1 MTLTNKTLPAV
12 ILPRLNEQQREIY
25 TVMQQLKGNK
35 PYLWEGIYNGGED
48 TGPSYEIPGEAL
60 DDPAFA
66 ALMEEATKYIGWPY
80 VWGGSSPSTSFDC
93 SGFVCWVY
101 TASGVHNLPRTTAQG
116 MAEAGISN
124 AGAYVRKMA
133 LNGYILH
140 IDLAPI
146 KELIALQRRCSNN
159 LNQVAVHAHTYGV
172 YPEEIDGLKR
182 DYETLWGEVS
192 KVLRELS
199 ELVAK

>member
-1 MTLTNKTLPAV
+1 MENRKRNVHLH
-12 ILPRLNEQQREIY
+12 
-25 TVMQQLKGNK
+25 VMVTPDEL
-35 PYLWEGIYNGGED
+35 
-48 TGPSYEIPGEAL
+48 
-60 DDPAFA
+60 A
-66 ALMEEATKYIGWPY
+66 AIHE
-80 VWGGSSPSTSFDC
+80 
-93 SGFVCWVY
+93 
-101 TASGVHNLPRTTAQG
+101 R

-140 IDLAPI
+140 IDLAPV
-146 KELIALQRRCSNN
+146 KELISLQRRCSNN

-182 DYETLWGEVS
+182 DYEKLWGEVS

-199 ELVAK
+199 ELVAKKDEGGRLPLWGLPPCSFFTTSGQHDPKPVIKNSDFQDCRTSSIMI